1 MICTLIFKKKIRCII
16 RIMMIASAGIG
27 LMPDAAWALCSAS
40 DSTLALSPT
49 PVQRDAPVGTIIA
62 RGTITTRISCNT
74 QQASG
79 EWRVSLSPS
88 NIDEG
93 STSLTNV
100 RKTNKSGVG
109 IRWMNTNA
117 ATGTS
122 QYMSKVALNDPGTY
136 RGLPQ
141 TITTNFTDVF
151 ELVKIGTI
159 STGVLPSLNLAY
171 DYRNAAD
178 RTFGRLINF
187 KINDTLITSMSCG
200 INSTAISVPMGT
212 VKRKDFKGSGTWPED
227 TDTRNF
233 NISLN
238 CSAGTS
244 VNFQIEGNAQN
255 ASQGIL
261 SLNGGAES
269 ASGVGI
275 QLLHNNSP
283 LPLSTMI
290 NTGTAGTEGEYSI
303 PLQARYYQTQSTVT
317 PGIANSSA
325 TFTLTYQ

>member
-1 MICTLIFKKKIRCII
+1 MISTLNFKKKIRCTI
-16 RIMMIASAGIG
+16 RIMMVASAGIG
-27 LMPDAAWALCSAS
+27 LMPGKAWALCSAS
-40 DSTLALSPT
+40 DSTLVFSPT

-62 RGTITTRISCNT
+62 RGTVTTRISCNT

-79 EWRVSLSPS
+79 EWRISLSPS
-88 NIDEG
+88 NIDG
-93 STSLTNV
+93 GATSLPNV
-100 RKTNKSGVG
+100 RQANKSGVG

-117 ATGTS
+117 ETGTS
-122 QYMSKVALNDPGTY
+122 QYMSKTALNDSGTY

-141 TITTNFTDVF
+141 TITTNFTDAF
-151 ELVKIGTI
+151 ELVKVGTI
-159 STGVLPSLNLAY
+159 STGVLPAFNLAY
-171 DYRNAAD
+171 DYRNASGN
-178 RTFGRLINF
+178 TFGRLINF
-187 KINDTLITSMSCG
+187 KISDALITSMSCG
-200 INSTAISVPMGT
+200 VNNTAVSVPMGT
-212 VKRKDFKGSGTWPED
+212 VKRKDFKGPGTWPGD

-238 CSAGTS
+238 CNTGTS
-244 VNFQIEGNAQN
+244 VNFKIEGNAQN

-290 NTGTAGTEGEYSI
+290 NTGTAATEGEYSI
-303 PLQARYYQTQSTVT
+303 PLQARYYQTQSAVT
-317 PGIANSSA
+317 SGTANSSA